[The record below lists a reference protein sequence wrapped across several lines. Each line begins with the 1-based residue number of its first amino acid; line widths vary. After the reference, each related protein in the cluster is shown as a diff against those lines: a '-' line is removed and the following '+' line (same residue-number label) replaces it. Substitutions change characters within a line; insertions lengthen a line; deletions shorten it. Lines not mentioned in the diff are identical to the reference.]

1 MAKKDRLS
9 EDGVRPTLARIF
21 LKALVIAVVMWLIQR
36 IGNS

>member
-9 EDGVRPTLARIF
+9 EDGAGPTLARIF